1 MSYGTRCLELGQSS
15 MYMHGNSNSTH
26 LCVLWSYLFK
36 VDSNLC
42 ACFLGINLSHMSK
55 IRSYLISSCS
65 IIIIIMMI
73 SYAANIL
80 ED

>member
-15 MYMHGNSNSTH
+15 MYMHGMSTSTH

-36 VDSNLC
+36 VNSNLC
-42 ACFLGINLSHMSK
+42 ACFLGISLPRLSK
-55 IRSYLISSCS
+55 ISLAVILNFF
-65 IIIIIMMI
+65 IMMMI
-73 SYAANIL
+73 SYAPSIL